1 MAQNSKIVEN
11 YIFPHCLRY
20 PILFQVICNRNQ
32 LYSFKIGA
40 SQAKPKYTKDF
51 PENTKE
57 NSKSQYFEN
66 FYDLIIQKFIEQHPA
81 AILRSWRFFW
91 YPYWHI
97 HEWNKSKFIHVK
109 YVKNVIFDIY
119 DKFYIHGIG
128 HICQWWICQY
138 GCQLKRKDLRI
149 AAKYNLLNFWMTIK
163 KNFQNTDFQ
172 NFPLYFQ
179 GNPLYN

>member
-1 MAQNSKIVEN
+1 M
-11 YIFPHCLRY
+11 
-20 PILFQVICNRNQ
+20 ICNRNQ

-66 FYDLIIQKFIEQHPA
+66 FYDLIIQKFIKQHLA

-97 HEWNKSKFIHVK
+97 HEWNMSNSIHVK
-109 YVKNVIFDIY
+109 LCQICHFWHLWQSWHTWHRTYVDDEYVNMGVKRSVRTSGSQQNTIHYIFE
-119 DKFYIHGIG
+119 
-128 HICQWWICQY
+128 WIIQ
-138 GCQLKRKDLRI
+138 R
-149 AAKYNLLNFWMTIK
+149 
-163 KNFQNTDFQ
+163 NFQNTDFQ
-172 NFPLYFQ
+172 IFSLYF
-179 GNPLYN
+179 